1 MMIENEEIG
10 IFIEHPINSTIK
22 ISEKQYK
29 VVPAEDTCKNI
40 CMNCALYD
48 ENIVKRCK
56 RCADYKCSK
65 FDRTDKT
72 DVFYEQVKIKSR
84 GN

>member
-1 MMIENEEIG
+1 MIENEK
-10 IFIEHPINSTIK
+10 FIEHQVNSIIG

-29 VVPAEDTCKNI
+29 VVPAENTRKNI

-72 DVFYEQVKIKSR
+72 DVLYEPVEIKK
-84 GN
+84 